1 MGSGKLG
8 AAAPGII
15 ILVMGILGL
24 FLAAAEQIAYDND
37 FIINLYMEATE
48 IPALQIVTIVLF
60 LICGGILAAMNS

>member
-24 FLAAAEQIAYDND
+24 FLAAAEQIAFDND
-37 FIINLYMEATE
+37 FILNLYIEAAE
-48 IPALQIVTIVLF
+48 VPGLQIITIVLF
-60 LICGGILAAMNS
+60 LICGGILAALNS